1 MARTLLG
8 GIALVLI
15 FGYGCTL
22 GISQREGEEAIMD
35 PCQTCMGTG
44 LDPATPSRVTRVD
57 APKRAVLSL
66 LIPCGACEGRGVL
79 PCATDRD
86 LTRASVLR

>member
-1 MARTLLG
+1 MTRTLLR
-8 GIALVLI
+8 ALVLMLI
-15 FGYGCTL
+15 FRYGYRDRKPSA
-22 GISQREGEEAIMD
+22 IEEEAIMD
-35 PCQTCMGTG
+35 PCRTCMGTG

-79 PCATDRD
+79 SCATDRD
-86 LTRASVLR
+86 LTRLSVLR